1 MLTSSLI
8 LTGVI
13 LMDPVLTPPPNTH
26 QQIDVTYIL
35 VGQAEDYR
43 DVNVSFENWNC
54 GLMATIKTRFISENQ
69 INW

>member
-35 VGQAEDYR
+35 VGQAN
-43 DVNVSFENWNC
+43 VNVSFENWNW
-54 GLMATIKTRFISENQ
+54 
-69 INW
+69 INGNYQDKIHQ